1 MDYDQFV
8 NSDLWNVIKIAKKLM
23 TSLIKI
29 EDIEKSFREIFVFL
43 EDNREM
49 VFFLKKIP
57 FTPRGIPKTTFFK

>member
-1 MDYDQFV
+1 
-8 NSDLWNVIKIAKKLM
+8 M

-49 VFFLKKIP
+49 VFFFLKKFT
-57 FTPRGIPKTTFFK
+57 FTPREIPKTTFFK